1 MTRAATLTGAAVLA
15 VAVAAWLALVEVFW
29 LPLRVGGVLV
39 PLSVPGALAGNW
51 LLVGAAHRLTGSRV
65 VAVLPAAT
73 WLAIALAATA
83 RRPEGDLVAVG
94 TGGLGGVTLAFLG
107 LGVVGAAVAV
117 GRVLATPA
125 RRRPHPA
132 PLRQETSGAQR

>member
-15 VAVAAWLALVEVFW
+15 VAAAAWLALVEVFW
-29 LPLRVGGVLV
+29 LPLRIGGVLV
-39 PLSVPGALAGNW
+39 PLSVVGAVAGNY
-51 LLVGAAHRLTGSRV
+51 LLVDAAHRLTGSRV

-73 WLAIALAATA
+73 WLVIALAASA

-94 TGGLGGVTLAFLG
+94 TGGLGAVTLAFLG

-117 GRVLATPA
+117 GRVLATPV
-125 RRRPHPA
+125 RRRPA
-132 PLRQETSGAQR
+132 PRPQETSGAHR

>member
-1 MTRAATLTGAAVLA
+1 MTRAATLAGAAVLA

-29 LPLRVGGVLV
+29 LPLRIGGVLV
-39 PLSVPGALAGNW
+39 PLSVLAAAGGNF
-51 LLVGAAHRLTGSRV
+51 LLVSAAHRLTGSRV
-65 VAVLPAAT
+65 VAVLPAVT

-94 TGGLGGVTLAFLG
+94 TGGLGTVTLAFLG

-125 RRRPHPA
+125 RRA
-132 PLRQETSGAQR
+132 G